1 MGGIWSSP
9 IIKKIESIQSSEE
22 LLEAGLVGAI
32 VKLEEQVKSM
42 PDSLEKRNAEHKLA
56 YLNER
61 LSREARKA
69 AEWHKLEERRLK
81 KFK

>member
-1 MGGIWSSP
+1 
-9 IIKKIESIQSSEE
+9 
-22 LLEAGLVGAI
+22 
-32 VKLEEQVKSM
+32 M
-42 PDSLEKRNAEHKLA
+42 PDSPEKRNAEHKLA
-56 YLNER
+56 DLNER